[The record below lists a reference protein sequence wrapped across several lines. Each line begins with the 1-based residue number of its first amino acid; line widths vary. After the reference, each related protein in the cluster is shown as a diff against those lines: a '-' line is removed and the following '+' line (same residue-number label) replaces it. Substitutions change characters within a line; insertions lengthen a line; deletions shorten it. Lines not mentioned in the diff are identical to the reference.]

1 MKTIRK
7 TIAAALGGIIAAG
20 MLSAM
25 PAEAVRE
32 QLGTYR
38 RVGDRGLYLS
48 DSGAIQVDSENS
60 SGVLFRIRLSE
71 EEEPEFRNHIEQKIR
86 MYVQN
91 AEGDPDTRFVF
102 QLEPFYTG
110 YFSSEPD
117 EGPFCTY
124 TLTDKQQGYDF
135 YEYAAQ
141 LYYYLSHSE
150 YASKLMSYKYYPDF
164 GCTNEAGLYGYKV
177 SENPEMQENIN
188 AWLAENSP
196 GVIARISDDPFY
208 NGFLTLGWVETESG
222 WEYEPY
228 PPFHDI
234 YGIWEAFGYV
244 PEYYNTVLYRH
255 GDEFAFDFMQW
266 QGFYDNISDAEIQ
279 AAMTK
284 YGLDQLDNE
293 PRRLFLIFPF
303 DTVDKLAAR
312 AGSTYRTADAGS
324 EEAVLRD
331 RRLAE
336 MLNEAMNIGFAGSIS
351 WADAPEK
358 SGYELAAA
366 GARQGYAVRLMQRM
380 GDDPAGEPDYLLKPQ
395 EAAHLLAYLDKYL
408 GLPFGVSLRIPSPS
422 AAFTETSF
430 DDLMKL
436 PNDKLSKMSGTDF
449 DTLTDEIRGEA
460 NLNAPDGIVKAMFT
474 IPQSAAQKM
483 ILNVVL
489 ESELP
494 DMIDVMLYAGQD
506 VAEYLGVP
514 EDMIRTI
521 CRPGEFDD
529 RLGDP
534 NSDLTLLYTELDLSR
549 YGEENRYKAYALL
562 MQRLKAAGKF
572 CAMSLEPTVPEGV
585 TLGDVNLDGAADVA
599 DAVLLA
605 RYCVSD
611 DEAYLTAKGLKNAD
625 VDYNRKVTAEDVTE
639 LLLII
644 AKKKTPLF

>member
-7 TIAAALGGIIAAG
+7 AIAAALGGIIAAG
-20 MLSAM
+20 MFSAL

-38 RVGDRGLYLS
+38 RVGNSGLYLS
-48 DSGAIQVDSENS
+48 DNGAIQVDSENS
-60 SGVLFRIRLSE
+60 SGVQFTIRLSE
-71 EEEPEFRNHIEQKIR
+71 AEEPDFRYNIAQKIR

-91 AEGDPDTRFVF
+91 ADGDPDTRFVF
-102 QLEPFYTG
+102 RPEPLFTDTRNNGTADKPVYT
-110 YFSSEPD
+110 YS
-117 EGPFCTY
+117 
-124 TLTDKQQGYDF
+124 LTDKQQGHDF
-135 YEYAAQ
+135 YAYAAK
-141 LYYYLSHSE
+141 LYFYLSHSE
-150 YASKLMSYKYYPDF
+150 YASKLLSYKYYPDF
-164 GCTNEAGLYGYKV
+164 GCTNGAGCYGYKV
-177 SENPEMQENIN
+177 SGKPEMQENIN
-188 AWLAENSP
+188 AWLAEHSP
-196 GVIARISDDPFY
+196 GVVTRMSDDDGIL
-208 NGFLTLGWVETESG
+208 NLVRKETDDG
-222 WEYEPY
+222 REYEPY
-228 PPFHDI
+228 PPFSDM

-244 PEYYNTVLYRH
+244 PEYMSTALYRH
-255 GDEFAFDFMQW
+255 GDEFAVDFMQW
-266 QGFYDNISDAEIQ
+266 QGFYDNISAAEIQ
-279 AAMTK
+279 TAMKK
-284 YGLDQLDNE
+284 YGLDRLDNE

-303 DTVDKLAAR
+303 DTVDALAAR

-331 RRLAE
+331 RKLAE
-336 MLNEAMNIGFAGSIS
+336 ILYEGMNIGFAGCIG
-351 WADAPEK
+351 WEDAPEK

-380 GDDPAGEPDYLLKPQ
+380 GDDPAGEPDFLLKPQ
-395 EAAHLLAYLDKYL
+395 NAAHLLAYLDKYL
-408 GLPFGVSLRIPSPS
+408 GLPFGISLRIPSAS
-422 AAFTETSF
+422 AAFTEASF

-436 PNDKLSKMSGTDF
+436 PNDELSKMSGTDF
-449 DTLTDEIRGEA
+449 DALTEEIRGEA
-460 NLNAPDGIVKAMFT
+460 NLNAPDGIVKSMFT

-521 CRPGEFDD
+521 CRPGEYDD

-534 NSDLTLLYTELDLSR
+534 HSDLTLLYTELDLSR
-549 YGEENRYKAYALL
+549 YTEENRYKAYALL
-562 MQRLKAAGKF
+562 MQRLKAAAKF
-572 CAMSLEPTVPEGV
+572 MQMTLEPTVPAGV

-625 VDYNRKVTAEDVTE
+625 VDYNSTVNASDITE

-644 AKKKTPLF
+644 AKKKMPLF